1 MLGQTKNMT
10 APFTASFCSLNA
22 RGLNQARKRRQ
33 LFRWLHNTKFDI
45 VFLQETYSSK
55 CVENAWKSEWG
66 GKIYFCHGTNHS
78 RGVMIMFNPK
88 LDALVDSVEVD
99 KNGRYLLLQTTIS
112 DTTFQLCNIYS
123 PNNSSDQITFF
134 SSILD
139 VLRKRSELN
148 IIIGGDFNCA
158 LTPQDKFGGATI
170 ERKNNVISE
179 ITKLCDLLKLQ
190 DVWRYQHPDQAQ
202 FTWRDKAFKV
212 QCRLDYWLVY
222 KQLSQIVI
230 NTEIKTSTLTDHSA
244 ITLTLQSKGYVQ
256 RGPGFWKF
264 NNSLLDDHDFVDQL
278 YNMIP
283 AYKNKYNY
291 LTDRSLYWDM
301 IKMEMRGFCVQYS
314 KRKNRERRNIE
325 KDLCDQIDA
334 LMKALATNRSK
345 ENITKLYRL
354 RSELNKIAEY
364 RTKGAI
370 IRSRTRWHEQGEKN
384 TKYFLN
390 LEKRQNDK
398 TYISKLKTQDSTE
411 ITNADEIL
419 NCQKLF
425 YKNLYTAVPCENPN
439 DKLFFENLN
448 LPQLNEVELEELE
461 RPLTKE
467 ECFETLKLSAKGKC
481 PGSDGF
487 TVEFYLHFWSIL
499 GEEMVESFNQ
509 ALAYGHLNI
518 TQRQGI
524 IRVVPKKRKNKL
536 YLENWR
542 PISLLNIDYKIV
554 TKTIAGRISKV
565 LPKLIQEDQTG
576 YVKGRYIGQNI
587 RLVKDI
593 MKITA
598 LENIPGMAIFI
609 DFKKAFDSVD
619 WNFLAKVL
627 EAFNFGPQIRK
638 WIRTFYTDINSCVI
652 NNGYASEFFNLQRG
666 VRQGCPLSGI
676 LFVLCAEI
684 LAQAIRNNNNIKGIQ
699 IYNKEYKISQY
710 ADDTTA
716 FVSDAKS
723 AENLFETLRIFRDV
737 SGLELN
743 KSKTEGMWLGSCRYN
758 TSTPFGIAWPSEPI
772 YALGI
777 YFTYNEHISFKKNFE
792 EKLKS
797 MKKLLNLWRSRSLTL
812 YGRITILK
820 SLALSKLVY
829 NTSVLTFPLE
839 FASSVKTAISEFV
852 WQTKP
857 KIKHTTMIGPKIK
870 GGLDLPDFEIMNNA
884 LKVTWIKRLHE
895 SSGNA
900 SWSHIPLSFLKE
912 VGSSFLLECNYDL
925 KCLKVSIPIN
935 FYKDILHTWQTINQH
950 TPESKEQILN
960 EIL

>member
-1 MLGQTKNMT
+1 MT
-10 APFTASFCSLNA
+10 TPFTASFCSLNVI
-22 RGLNQARKRRQ
+22 GLNQACKRRQ
-33 LFRWLHNTKFDI
+33 LFRWLHNNKFDI

-55 CVENAWKSEWG
+55 YIENPWKSEWG
-66 GKIYFCHGTNHS
+66 GKIYFCHGTSHS

-88 LDALVDSVEVD
+88 LEVLVDNIEVD

-112 DTTFQLCNIYS
+112 DTTCQLCNIYS

-139 VLRKRSELN
+139 VLKKCSEFN

-158 LTPQDKFGGATI
+158 LTPQDKLGGAAVG
-170 ERKNNVISE
+170 RKNNVISE
-179 ITKLCDLLKLQ
+179 INKLCDLLKLQ

-222 KQLSQIVI
+222 KQLSHIVI
-230 NTEIKTSTLTDHSA
+230 NTKMKSSTLTDHSA
-244 ITLTLQSKGYVQ
+244 ITLTLQSKGYTQ

-278 YNMIP
+278 NNMIP
-283 AYKNKYNY
+283 VYKNKYNY
-291 LTDRSLYWDM
+291 LTDKGLYWDM

-325 KDLCDQIDA
+325 KGLSEQIDA

-345 ENITKLYRL
+345 ENITKLYTL
-354 RSELNKIAEY
+354 RSELNKIVEY

-370 IRSRTRWHEQGEKN
+370 IRSRTRWHEQGKKN

-390 LEKRQNDK
+390 LEKQQKER

-425 YKNLYTAVPCENPN
+425 YKNLYSAVPCENPN

-448 LPQLNEVELEELE
+448 LPQLNKVELEELE
-461 RPLTKE
+461 RPVTKE
-467 ECFETLKLSAKGKC
+467 ECFETLKLSSKGKC

-499 GEEMVESFNQ
+499 GEDMVQSFNQ
-509 ALAYGHLNI
+509 ALTYGHLNI
-518 TQRQGI
+518 IQKQGI
-524 IRVVPKKRKNKL
+524 IKVVPKKRKNKL

-554 TKTIAGRISKV
+554 TKTIAGRISKL
-565 LPKLIQEDQTG
+565 LPKVIHEDQSG
-576 YVKGRYIGQNI
+576 YVKGRNIGQNI
-587 RLVKDI
+587 RLIKDI

-598 LENIPGMAIFI
+598 LGNIPGMAIFI

-619 WNFLAKVL
+619 WNFLAKAL

-638 WIRTFYTDINSCVI
+638 WIRTFYTDISSCVI
-652 NNGYASEFFNLQRG
+652 NNGHASEFFNLQRG

-684 LAQAIRNNNNIKGIQ
+684 LAQAIRNNNNNIKGIQ

-716 FVSDAKS
+716 FVPVATS
-723 AENLFETLRIFRDV
+723 AENLFETLRIFCGV

-792 EKLKS
+792 DKLNS
-797 MKKLLNLWRSRSLTL
+797 MKKLLNLWRSRNLTL
-812 YGRITILK
+812 YGQITILK

-829 NTSVLTFPLE
+829 NTSVLTFPLQ
-839 FASSVKTAISEFV
+839 FASMVKTAISEFV
-852 WQTKP
+852 WNTKP

-884 LKVTWIKRLHE
+884 LKVT
-895 SSGNA
+895 
-900 SWSHIPLSFLKE
+900 
-912 VGSSFLLECNYDL
+912 
-925 KCLKVSIPIN
+925 
-935 FYKDILHTWQTINQH
+935 
-950 TPESKEQILN
+950 
-960 EIL
+960 